1 MWQLMGPFIK
11 TNLKRHVTPD
21 LFDIFGPAYAPLL
34 ERAFVLIILWL
45 IILWMYR
52 RKIFLRI

>member
-1 MWQLMGPFIK
+1 MGPFIK